1 MRRTL
6 SVSLVCIG
14 KLRDGAMKELA
25 QMYESRVDR
34 YARFNV
40 LEVPHSKVT
49 SRKGSSYTQVAK
61 NFEGANL
68 RVALDVRGK
77 TITSPGFAKVIQ
89 KAEDSGQSLSF
100 LIGGPEGIPE
110 ELSKVATMR
119 LSLSPCTFPHELFRV
134 IFLEQLYRAFTI
146 MRGEPYHKE

>member
-14 KLRDGAMKELA
+14 KLRDRALKELA
-25 QMYESRVDR
+25 QMYEGRVDR

-40 LEVPHSKVT
+40 LEVPHAHIT
-49 SRKGSSYTQVAK
+49 SRKKQTVAQVTK
-61 NFEGANL
+61 TFQGASL

-77 TITSPGFAKVIQ
+77 TVTSPGFAKVLQ
-89 KAEDSGQSLSF
+89 KAEESSQSMAF

-110 ELSKVATMR
+110 DLGKLATMK

-146 MRGEPYHKE
+146 ARNEPYHKE